1 MQRLSAGDG
10 MSEQDHFEDIQRA
23 SRKSAIWTFVA
34 FVGVVVTL
42 RIGEPTRTISLVH
55 ENNI

>member
-42 RIGEPTRTISLVH
+42 RIGPYLWRTISGK
-55 ENNI
+55 